1 MEQNVKFID
10 YYEVLNVWPTA
21 DADAIKKSY
30 FKLAKLH
37 HPDIAGEAGSGK
49 GEVDFKLINEAFA
62 VLSDPTQRRE
72 FDEKLKRRSPTGSTA
87 DRREADKRS
96 AHLSYEQARAAMRQ
110 NRYDKAAVLLKAAI
124 KYDDSNPAYHSWY
137 GFALGVLRTQ
147 LHEARDACKKALEM
161 EFYNADYHA
170 NLGFV
175 YMQAGLASTAMES
188 FDEALKWDPD
198 HPVALRYVKN
208 SKNPNAMATPN
219 GKPKR
224 GGLMGLFRR
233 GGETPAEKPTRAGA
247 AKARK
252 HGAAGSA
259 RSSRRSK

>member
-10 YYEVLNVWPTA
+10 YYEVLGVWPTA
-21 DADAIKKSY
+21 DPDAIKKAY

-37 HPDIAGEAGSGK
+37 HPDVAGDTENK
-49 GEVDFKLINEAFA
+49 GGIDFKLINEAFS
-62 VLSDPTQRRE
+62 VLSDATQRRE
-72 FDEKLKRRSPTGSTA
+72 FDEKLKRRTGTGTVA
-87 DRREADKRS
+87 ERREADKRS

-137 GFALGVLRTQ
+137 GFTLGVLRTQ

-188 FDEALKWDPD
+188 FEEALKWDPE
-198 HPVALRYVKN
+198 HPVALRYLKDG
-208 SKNPNAMATPN
+208 KNPRALAGLTDRA
-219 GKPKR
+219 KS
-224 GGLMGLFRR
+224 GGLLGLFRR
-233 GGETPAEKPTRAGA
+233 GGKPEGKPGKPAQPTV
-247 AKARK
+247 
-252 HGAAGSA
+252 
-259 RSSRRSK
+259 RRSGSKRSQKRS

>member
-1 MEQNVKFID
+1 MEQNTKFID

-21 DADAIKKSY
+21 DADAIKKAY

-37 HPDIAGEAGSGK
+37 HPDVAGETTGK
-49 GEVDFKLINEAFA
+49 GGVDFKLINEAFA
-62 VLSDPTQRRE
+62 VLSDPVQRRE
-72 FDEKLKRRSPTGSTA
+72 FDEKLKKKTGGSVA
-87 DRREADKRS
+87 ERREADKRS
-96 AHLSYEQARAAMRQ
+96 GHLSYEQARAAMRQ

-137 GFALGVLRTQ
+137 GFALGVLKTQ

-188 FDEALKWDPD
+188 FEEALKWDPD
-198 HPVALRYVKN
+198 HPVATRYMKH
-208 SKNPNAMATPN
+208 
-219 GKPKR
+219 GKHPKALAQQGADPGPKTGR
-224 GGLMGLFRR
+224 GFLGLFRKK
-233 GGETPAEKPTRAGA
+233 TDEKTD
-247 AKARK
+247 KANVVVKR
-252 HGAAGSA
+252 HGPS
-259 RSSRRSK
+259 RSNRRS